1 MKRTKIIISLLFSLV
16 TLFSVNAQDIKPSI
30 GISIPNVN
38 GLQTSPVIA
47 AKLIQLE
54 LRKLNK
60 YSVYDEFDMKDI
72 TDDKP
77 KFQKDCIGKNCLIE
91 FGEALGVDYMISGSF
106 DGFANK
112 IVLTL
117 KIVDIKNKR
126 VFNSDIQEFDDQEIE
141 LQRMTG
147 ILLNKL
153 HGITSKTELTDRLN
167 YKDEP
172 ITMNNVGK
180 INNSGPRIGY
190 AFLNGTMH
198 EFATRSESEGGM
210 EIFPGVSM
218 IGYQLEGQYVGTENF
233 SGLIEGIFN
242 VSGLEQGA
250 FIPSLTIMNGFRFG
264 KGGWEFAFGPGFS
277 VKKTSFG
284 FFDTD
289 GTFGNSGAYFSSQDW
304 NEYTNQH
311 YANDPAYST
320 DGFYVQ
326 PKPSDFNGKYNLDK
340 RNMDKRGS
348 TQINTMFV
356 FAVGRTF
363 QAGALNIPVNLF
375 YSAQKNGGMTG
386 INIGFNVV
394 KKRTNITPTNYRT
407 R

>member
-1 MKRTKIIISLLFSLV
+1 MKHTKIIISFLFALSTLL
-16 TLFSVNAQDIKPSI
+16 TVNAQDVKPSI

-38 GLQTSPVIA
+38 GLQTSPIIA

-54 LRKLNK
+54 LRKLDK

-72 TDDKP
+72 TDEKP
-77 KFQKDCIGKNCLIE
+77 KFQKNCIGKNCLIE
-91 FGEALGVDYMISGSF
+91 FGEALGVDYMISGSY

-126 VFNSDIQEFDDQEIE
+126 VSKSDIQEFDDQEIE

-153 HGITSKTELTDRLN
+153 HGIASSQELTDRLN
-167 YKDEP
+167 YNDEP
-172 ITMNNVGK
+172 ITTNNVGK

-190 AFLNGTMH
+190 ALLNGTMH
-198 EFATRSESEGGM
+198 EFATRPESEGGM
-210 EIFPGVSM
+210 EIFPAVSM

-242 VSGLEQGA
+242 ISGLEQGA

-289 GTFGNSGAYFSSQDW
+289 GTFGNAGAYFSTKDW
-304 NEYTNQH
+304 NEYTNDN
-311 YANDPAYST
+311 YANNPNYINNGT
-320 DGFYVQ
+320 YEQ
-326 PKPSDFNGKYNLDK
+326 PKPSDFNEKYNFSK

-348 TQINTMFV
+348 TQLNTMFV
-356 FAVGRTF
+356 FAFGKTF
-363 QAGALNIPVNLF
+363 RAGALNIPVNLF

-386 INIGFNVV
+386 VNIGFNVV
-394 KKRTNITPTNYRT
+394 KKRTDITPSNYR
-407 R
+407 RR